1 MIIQLHNS
9 QTWPGEINEF
19 INQHELLIRSFVESS
34 QKSEYCLDQDKLY
47 IPSEDT
53 LEESKIRGSEFQVF
67 SRELRRLL
75 NLHRLEMVHC
85 TKLLPHEI
93 EDIKHNGLRILTTD
107 LVRERINAAFEH
119 KYLSAPERDFL
130 LEDYQRKLSVRD
142 FITRQNQLWFV
153 TPKHLGSESCFVKRS
168 FTSWG
173 GESVYN
179 EHDHMKT
186 PIANKLKAIGIPCIV
201 KANVLIADLHRGS
214 IENAMIYASKIVVDL
229 GSFPE
234 FDNTCGDIEGFVIN
248 DISAKFVDEIID
260 LNNPKFSKLYNQE
273 LLAELVSDLS
283 IKQ

>member
-19 INQHELLIRSFVESS
+19 INQHMSLIRNYVESS
-34 QKSEYCLDQDKLY
+34 KETEECFNPDNPD
-47 IPSEDT
+47 
-53 LEESKIRGSEFQVF
+53 LESIYSEFQVF

-153 TPKHLGSESCFVKRS
+153 TPKHLGSESCFVKRL
-168 FTSWG
+168 FTSWD

-179 EHDHMKT
+179 EHDHKKT
-186 PIANKLKAIGIPCIV
+186 PIAYKLKAIGNPCIV

-234 FDNTCGDIEGFVIN
+234 FDNTHGNVEGFVEKDIDAEFIN
-248 DISAKFVDEIID
+248 EIMIF
-260 LNNPKFSKLYNQE
+260 NPNFSKLYNQE